1 METKTTTPAAGAE
14 GTALSSPLAGTAPL
28 ATVPLGTAS
37 VAASSMGDYTPSGVF
52 AEAGLIVPPVS
63 PEQVRSL
70 FKMRQAYYTAL
81 LDPAHDFLYSVS
93 YMENGKPREY
103 MTTKLASAES
113 FLVTYKGSE
122 YKARPR
128 KSGVEKLAESLGIQ
142 GEIVE
147 SRGLPNEKNEDYAL
161 VRYKATHV
169 KTGRVAYGV
178 GWCDV
183 RERPTM
189 SRHALIAT
197 ADSRSFSRAVL
208 RLIGYGEVGAEEI
221 LAGISED
228 IDVHVD
234 LSPPAATYGK
244 PTQAPIE
251 QKAAAQAQGAQ
262 KPKSDKTVSAAIDA
276 AIGKVTTETLKTD
289 PSVIDPDEKPVHIEW
304 SERKDMKFA
313 EDGFNMDVIRS
324 LDPAAPKLTNAQCAD
339 FSKQIVE
346 AFEGDKAISR
356 RFLRQHGGVNSTTD
370 LKVDQTDRLLSRLA
384 YITTGTP
391 F

>member
-1 METKTTTPAAGAE
+1 MKTETTTATTAAKGTVLSDPIAGA
-14 GTALSSPLAGTAPL
+14 APL
-28 ATVPLGTAS
+28 ATIPGGATIVGAGG
-37 VAASSMGDYTPSGVF
+37 MGDYTPQGVF

-93 YMENGKPREY
+93 YTENNKPKEY
-103 MTTKLASAES
+103 MTTKLASVEA

-142 GEIVE
+142 GEVVE
-147 SRGLPNEKNEDYAL
+147 TRGLPNEKNEDYAL

-178 GWCDV
+178 GWCDI

-189 SRHALIAT
+189 SKHALIAT

-221 LAGISED
+221 LAGISD
-228 IDVHVD
+228 DVDVHVD
-234 LSPPAATYGK
+234 LTPPAATYGK
-244 PTQAPIE
+244 PTGAPTS
-251 QKAAAQAQGAQ
+251 AAPSIA
-262 KPKSDKTVSAAIDA
+262 KPKSDGQVGAAVDA
-276 AIGKVTTETLKTD
+276 AVGKITTEVPKAD
-289 PSVIDPDEKPVHIEW
+289 PPVVDPNEKPVHIEW
-304 SERKDMKFA
+304 SERKDMNFA

-339 FSKQIVE
+339 LTKQIVTS
-346 AFEGDKAISR
+346 FEGDKAISK
-356 RFLRQHGGVNSTTD
+356 RFLRQHAGVNSTKE
-370 LKVDQTDRLLSRLA
+370 LHVDQTDRLLSRLA